1 MQELLTNPRFA
12 AVLDKCLEEEEL
24 IVQFE
29 RLCGISRPP
38 VRRSPL
44 EAMVDNAT
52 GFAQEQW
59 GAFFNEFIPFVY
71 ECIWLTW
78 PQRNNEECWQ

>member
-1 MQELLTNPRFA
+1 MRELLTNPRFA
-12 AVLDKCLEEEEL
+12 AVLDKCLDEEEL

-29 RLCGISRPP
+29 RLYGISRPP

-44 EAMVDNAT
+44 EAMVDKAT

-59 GAFFNEFIPFVY
+59 GAFFNEFIQFVY